1 MHKNSKIIEL
11 PVRNDNNAD
20 KSIKKAA
27 HKKKR
32 KLNLINLVF
41 VVFMLY
47 FFMTVTSQKQMIRN
61 LDEQIAQKETQRDS
75 VKKKAESLASDVAS
89 IDDQQ
94 VLLEVVERVARNE
107 YKMVKPNEII
117 YIDKN
122 KMNNKFIMGIGYEQ
136 DNINIKDSSE
146 NSGNNE

>member
-11 PVRNDNNAD
+11 PVRNNISKD
-20 KSIKKAA
+20 KHSKKPT

-41 VVFMLY
+41 VVFLLY
-47 FFMTVTSQKQMIRN
+47 FFMTVASQKQMIN
-61 LDEQIAQKETQRDS
+61 TLDEQIAQKQTQRDL
-75 VKKKAESLASDVAS
+75 VKNKAEGLANDVAS
-89 IDDQQ
+89 IDDQK

-122 KMNNKFIMGIGYEQ
+122 KMNNKFIMGIGYEE
-136 DNINIKDSSE
+136 DKINILD
-146 NSGNNE
+146 NNENNE

>member
-1 MHKNSKIIEL
+1 MHKDTKIIEL
-11 PVRNDNNAD
+11 PVRKNN
-20 KSIKKAA
+20 SSENNIKKAS

-47 FFMTVTSQKQMIRN
+47 FFMTAASQKQMIKT
-61 LDEQIAQKETQRDS
+61 LDEQIAQKEEQRDS

-89 IDDQQ
+89 IDDQN

-146 NSGNNE
+146 NND